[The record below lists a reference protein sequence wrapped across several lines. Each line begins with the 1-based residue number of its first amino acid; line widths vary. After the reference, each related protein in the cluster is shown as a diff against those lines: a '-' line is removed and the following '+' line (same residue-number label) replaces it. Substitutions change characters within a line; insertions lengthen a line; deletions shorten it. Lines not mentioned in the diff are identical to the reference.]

1 MPLYEYACP
10 VCNNQF
16 ELLQPMGSG
25 PSAECPN
32 CEAPAKRLVSL
43 MAPAM
48 VVGAGGQATAV
59 AGSGCACGGNY
70 ACSA

>member
-10 VCNNQF
+10 VCTNQF
-16 ELLQPMGSG
+16 ELLQPMAS
-25 PSAECPN
+25 SASADCPN
-32 CEAPAKRLVSL
+32 CEAPANRLISL

-48 VVGAGGQATAV
+48 VVGAGGQITAV
-59 AGSGCACGGNY
+59 AGGGCACGGNC